1 MCDENGWI
9 TFQQGKGAELGETDL
24 LQKVFSNGILLIDQS
39 MDDIRARAA
48 EGLMDNLPTLS
59 WSAPAAAPAEEAAA
73 VSSAGEAKVGGD
85 VAELD
90 ARIAAAK
97 EALAALEAERALKQ

>member
-1 MCDENGWI
+1 
-9 TFQQGKGAELGETDL
+9 
-24 LQKVFSNGILLIDQS
+24 

-48 EGLMDNLPTLS
+48 EGLMENLPTLS
-59 WSAPAAAPAEEAAA
+59 WSAPAAASAGEAAPAAAPAEEAKAA
-73 VSSAGEAKVGGD
+73 DG

-97 EALAALEAERALKQ
+97 EALAALEAERAAKQ